1 MDATAGMLQEEGL
14 MKETCGNCV
23 HSHPT
28 YKGIR
33 CEVKDKKVRKADTCD
48 QWRAKK

>member
-1 MDATAGMLQEEGL
+1 
-14 MKETCGNCV
+14 MKETCANCV

-33 CEVKDKKVRKADTCD
+33 CEIKDKKVRKADTCEKFVEK
-48 QWRAKK
+48 RR